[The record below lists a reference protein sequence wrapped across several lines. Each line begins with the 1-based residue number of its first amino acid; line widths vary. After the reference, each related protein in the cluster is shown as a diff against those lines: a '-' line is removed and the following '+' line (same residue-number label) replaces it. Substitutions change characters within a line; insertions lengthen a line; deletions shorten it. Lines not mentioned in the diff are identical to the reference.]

1 MSDSSIKS
9 RFSFYNPNHRQYGR
23 SFNDHLKY
31 NNKHGIVFAAKIHTV
46 STLAERRLQRVSGFL
61 RTQPGWMD
69 LLDDEMTFNKWAR
82 EAPDEKLMEVEV
94 QYLADELNRNS
105 DISHHVPMASA
116 WSASPNFSWLPAEF
130 YIAEDGTTR
139 IDSYIN
145 NLHPKRHAKLY
156 DLIAQVFSKSVP
168 VFEQVITDAVYTS
181 PPRIREGFVSYY
193 TNVEPMPT
201 DYNSSDYIQKLEQW
215 RADAQHMGPQ
225 PDPYAK
231 FDRPIPPQTLRNRR
245 VQIVA
250 KMHNIVLS
258 PEQPEYPGDNE
269 WYVEAMSNERIIAT
283 VVCYYDE
290 HNVTQGDIAFRDRLN
305 SKIEYVE
312 GDRQSINL
320 DYGLLKNPRADSEIL
335 TKYIG
340 SVNIFQ
346 GLCVGFPNLYQC
358 KSSGFKLADPTKPGH
373 RKMLT
378 FYLIDPSIKIPSTEF
393 VPPQQKSWW
402 AERVSKTKP
411 FREMPLIIREQ
422 IFDNVNFPI
431 SLEKALRIRRKM
443 NEERDAQNRYATG
456 TYFEQKFVFNE
467 TS

>member
-1 MSDSSIKS
+1 S
-9 RFSFYNPNHRQYGR
+9 
-23 SFNDHLKY
+23 
-31 NNKHGIVFAAKIHTV
+31 
-46 STLAERRLQRVSGFL
+46 
-61 RTQPGWMD
+61 
-69 LLDDEMTFNKWAR
+69 
-82 EAPDEKLMEVEV
+82 
-94 QYLADELNRNS
+94 RNS

-340 SVNIFQ
+340 S
-346 GLCVGFPNLYQC
+346 
-358 KSSGFKLADPTKPGH
+358 
-373 RKMLT
+373 
-378 FYLIDPSIKIPSTEF
+378 
-393 VPPQQKSWW
+393 
-402 AERVSKTKP
+402 
-411 FREMPLIIREQ
+411 
-422 IFDNVNFPI
+422 
-431 SLEKALRIRRKM
+431 
-443 NEERDAQNRYATG
+443 
-456 TYFEQKFVFNE
+456 
-467 TS
+467 